1 MGGRCGGRSVGRDRC
16 EITSGALRGIGN
28 AVAIQQAAFQGD
40 GGRPVEVLQAAGL
53 LEAGALKP
61 QFNAPVGAVIDLV
74 AEDDLQEGCI
84 VQLLS
89 AGFCGGR
96 LLPGRGHGNGQERQ
110 PPMTA
115 CMMRPR
121 VLLCCRSRSAAR
133 PCPYHRYSDRQDVD
147 LSETCAR
154 ERHFELLDGTLTRLR
169 TDGGR

>member
-1 MGGRCGGRSVGRDRC
+1 MWVGDVWRAERRPDRC

-53 LEAGALKP
+53 LETGALKP

-96 LLPGRGHGNGQERQ
+96 LLPGRGQGYSPLLNLSIRCENRELEWQDPDTGQLIATFMDER
-110 PPMTA
+110 A
-115 CMMRPR
+115 RAGAEHDGRSPR
-121 VLLCCRSRSAAR
+121 R
-133 PCPYHRYSDRQDVD
+133 
-147 LSETCAR
+147 
-154 ERHFELLDGTLTRLR
+154 GT
-169 TDGGR
+169 